1 MDNKEFDIS
10 EAESSALEN
19 LFGDEFAD
27 ELDFLKEESM
37 HNPQQNVEPQTPT
50 ESAKASAKKEKKG
63 KFAWQKNALLYLHD
77 FVYLLAAII
86 LIFMLCFR
94 VVVVSGT
101 SMNNTLLDGDYL
113 LLIGDIFYRNP
124 QPGDVIVASKES
136 FDNGA
141 PIVKRVI
148 ATEGQKVDI
157 DFQAGIVYVD
167 GVALDE
173 PYTMTPT
180 NNPEG
185 ISFPLV
191 VEEGCIF
198 VMGDNRNAS
207 KDSRDPEIGQI
218 DRREILGKV
227 VFLFFPGTNKG
238 THKLDFDRIGVVS

>member
-1 MDNKEFDIS
+1 MDNKEFDILG
-10 EAESSALEN
+10 EESITLN
-19 LFGDEFAD
+19 YEFSD
-27 ELDFLKEESM
+27 DFLDDLDFLKEESP
-37 HNPQQNVEPQTPT
+37 HTHQQTAEPQAPA
-50 ESAKASAKKEKKG
+50 EPVMPSANKEKKS
-63 KFAWQKNALLYLHD
+63 KFSWQKNALLYLHD
-77 FVYLLAAII
+77 FVYLLAAVI

-113 LLIGDIFYRNP
+113 LLIGDMFYRNP
-124 QPGDVIVASKES
+124 QPGDVIVASKDS

-148 ATEGQKVDI
+148 ATEGQEVDI
-157 DFQAGIVYVD
+157 DFNSGIVYVD
-167 GVALDE
+167 GVPLDE

-185 ISFPLV
+185 TSFPLV

-218 DRREILGKV
+218 DRREVLGKV

-238 THKLDFDRIGVVS
+238 THKLDFSRIGVVS

>member
-1 MDNKEFDIS
+1 MDNKDFDIS
-10 EAESSALEN
+10 EAEPLTLES

-27 ELDFLKEESM
+27 ELDFLKEETVQGEQKEKSS
-37 HNPQQNVEPQTPT
+37 EPT
-50 ESAKASAKKEKKG
+50 EPPVKNEKKVR
-63 KFAWQKNALLYLHD
+63 FAWQKNALLYLHD

-113 LLIGDIFYRNP
+113 LLLGDVFYRNP
-124 QPGDVIVASKES
+124 QPGDVIVASKDS

-148 ATEGQKVDI
+148 ATEGQEVNI
-157 DFQAGIVYVD
+157 DFQSGIVYVD

-180 NNPEG
+180 NTPEG
-185 ISFPLV
+185 IAFPLV

-198 VMGDNRNAS
+198 VMGDNRNVS

-227 VFLFFPGTNKG
+227 IFLFFPGTNKG
-238 THKLDFDRIGVVS
+238 THSFDFGRIGVLS

>member
-1 MDNKEFDIS
+1 MDNREFDIS
-10 EAESSALEN
+10 EAESLTLEN
-19 LFGDEFAD
+19 LFGDDFAD
-27 ELDFLKEESM
+27 ELDFLKEESSP
-37 HNPQQNVEPQTPT
+37 NPQQNVEPEAPSETAQP
-50 ESAKASAKKEKKG
+50 SAKKDKKG
-63 KFAWQKNALLYLHD
+63 KFAWQKNTLLYLHD
-77 FVYLLAAII
+77 FVYLLAVVI

-113 LLIGDIFYRNP
+113 LLIGDMFYRNP
-124 QPGDVIVASKES
+124 QPGDVIVASKDS

-148 ATEGQKVDI
+148 ATEGQEVDI
-157 DFQAGIVYVD
+157 NFQTGIVYVD

-173 PYTMTPT
+173 SYTMTPT

-185 ISFPLV
+185 VSFPLV
-191 VEEGCIF
+191 VEQGCIF

-227 VFLFFPGTNKG
+227 VFLFFPGTNQG
-238 THKLDFDRIGVVS
+238 THKLDFGRIGVVS

>member
-10 EAESSALEN
+10 ETEYFNLEDFLN
-19 LFGDEFAD
+19 DEHT
-27 ELDFLKEESM
+27 EQLDFLTEESSHVQQQSAECEAPVEPAQLSAKEEKNS
-37 HNPQQNVEPQTPT
+37 EF
-50 ESAKASAKKEKKG
+50 S
-63 KFAWQKNALLYLHD
+63 WQKNVLLYLHD
-77 FVYLLAAII
+77 FVYLLAVVI

-94 VVVVSGT
+94 IVVVSGT

-113 LLIGDIFYRNP
+113 LLLGDVFYRNP
-124 QPGDVIVASKES
+124 QPGDVIVASKDN

-148 ATEGQKVDI
+148 ATEGQEVDI
-157 DFQAGIVYVD
+157 DFVAGIVYVD

-173 PYTMTPT
+173 PYTLTPT

-185 ISFPLV
+185 TSFPLV

-198 VMGDNRNAS
+198 VMGDNRSAS

-227 VFLFFPGTNKG
+227 IFLFFPGTNYG
-238 THKLDFDRIGVVS
+238 THKLDFGRIGVVS